1 MYCGICG
8 PSKVEWI
15 FVDVNLELKIEVR
28 GRDIKLGVIST
39 WVISSSSCENR
50 PRSHAV
56 FSESELN

>member
-28 GRDIKLGVIST
+28 GRDVKLGIISM
-39 WVISSSSCENR
+39 WVTSSLSCENG
-50 PRSHAV
+50 PSSHAV